1 MEHTRDPF
9 RWHAASIG
17 VVAALVGF
25 SSSFAV
31 VIAGLRAVG
40 ADADQA
46 ASGLVALSLAQGIG
60 IIAMSLRYRMPV
72 TLAWSTPG
80 AAMLAASAALQGG
93 WSAAV
98 GAFLV
103 SSVLIVVTGLWGAL
117 GRAIARIP
125 PAIAQ
130 AMLAGVLV
138 PLCLAPV
145 TAAIATPLVVA
156 PVILVWLV
164 LQRLAPRWS
173 APAAFAVALG
183 IVAVDAALSGGLSVL
198 AWPALSLT
206 APSLDLAAVVGIALP
221 LYLVT
226 MASQNVPGAAV
237 MSGLGYAVPWRPSML
252 VTGALSAVSAPF
264 GGHAV
269 NLAAITAALPASAE
283 AHPDPARR
291 WIASVSAGA
300 SYLVLGLGATTVTAV
315 VALAPAGVIES
326 VAGLALLGTLAAS
339 LAAAMREEC
348 DRIPAALTLVVAASG
363 VTVAGVGAAF
373 WALVAGLVAFAV
385 LRWGRATGAARVPV
399 HATPA
404 SST

>member
-1 MEHTRDPF
+1 MEPSPDRF

-17 VVAALVGF
+17 MVAALVGF

-40 ADADQA
+40 ADPSQA

-60 IIAMSLRYRMPV
+60 IIAMSLRYRMPF

-80 AAMLAASAALQGG
+80 AAMLAASAALDGG
-93 WSAAV
+93 WPAAI

-103 SSVLIVVTGLWGAL
+103 SSVLIIVTGLWGAL

-125 PAIAQ
+125 PPIAQ

-145 TAAIATPLVVA
+145 TAVIAAPVVVA
-156 PVILVWLV
+156 PVIVVWLV
-164 LQRLAPRWS
+164 LQSLAPRWS
-173 APAAFAVALG
+173 APAAFAMALG
-183 IVAVDAALSGGLSVL
+183 IVSVDAALSGGLSVL
-198 AWPALSLT
+198 AWPGLSLT
-206 APSLDLAAVVGIALP
+206 VPSLDAAAVVGIALP

-237 MSGLGYAVPWRPSML
+237 MTGLGYTVPWRPSML

-283 AHPDPARR
+283 SHPDPARR

-300 SYLVLGLGATTVTAV
+300 SYLVLGLAATTITAV
-315 VALAPAGVIES
+315 VALAPAGVIET
-326 VAGLALLGTLAAS
+326 VAGLALLGTLAGS
-339 LAAAMREEC
+339 LAAAMREER
-348 DRIPAALTLVVAASG
+348 DRIPAALTFVVAASG

-373 WALVAGLVAFAV
+373 WALVAGLVAYGV
-385 LRWGRATGAARVPV
+385 LRWRRGPGASPVPV
-399 HATPA
+399 RARSVAA
-404 SST
+404 S